1 MCCILNL
8 KVTGWHLKDRALG
21 RWLCHVGPAVTDPH
35 RVIGYWV
42 IIKEGSIL
50 KVTSL
55 SFSPSPLPGLF
66 SLLHIVITTM
76 TSGSSK
82 KTLTKCQQTPAPP
95 GLLNLHN
102 CELGLTSLLNKF
114 TGHKHFVI
122 AIEGAQYG
130 SFFHYKITHNSNVAF
145 LEKKTNS
152 QKKKKTTVK
161 RV

>member
-1 MCCILNL
+1 
-8 KVTGWHLKDRALG
+8 
-21 RWLCHVGPAVTDPH
+21 
-35 RVIGYWV
+35 
-42 IIKEGSIL
+42 
-50 KVTSL
+50 
-55 SFSPSPLPGLF
+55 
-66 SLLHIVITTM
+66 M

-152 QKKKKTTVK
+152 QKKKKQQSKEFKYLCAFCVGRK
-161 RV
+161 EAEGVFLGIPPCL